1 MVFEKDCLVLSFNET
16 RFAAIKIM
24 YHQLGSDFPEVSFQM
39 ESALLSRHD
48 RQAILMGLMGLTTAA
63 GLAWNH
69 YENRQNMVIHP
80 FRSFVF
86 IIWFFKKHIKEIVH
100 AQEVTVKKGMIEA
113 GARIQSNL
121 DLITHLNHEMCEF
134 QESIDLQFIKE
145 SLEVEVYAKAQT
157 FIDNVQNC
165 LNGNTSRRD
174 SRLTYST
181 LRFYSE

>member
-1 MVFEKDCLVLSFNET
+1 
-16 RFAAIKIM
+16 
-24 YHQLGSDFPEVSFQM
+24 
-39 ESALLSRHD
+39 
-48 RQAILMGLMGLTTAA
+48 
-63 GLAWNH
+63 
-69 YENRQNMVIHP
+69 
-80 FRSFVF
+80 
-86 IIWFFKKHIKEIVH
+86 
-100 AQEVTVKKGMIEA
+100 MIEA